1 MNFFHR
7 YVFDAIIWNLREVDT
22 VRDRRFVATQR
33 GGELSPTDHRLLMT
47 WALACTYHARTWT
60 SLEFGPTL
68 LQALRTA
75 QAWVDGNATTGD
87 AMKASRAVHAEAKGM
102 DDPIEK
108 LLARCVGQAVAT
120 AHMADHC
127 LGPAWYA
134 VKIVRGVGGSVELE
148 RTWQLEQLSLL
159 PPHLVSLITTTPKF
173 TGNSGMHCPTSS
185 PLSNNK

>member
-1 MNFFHR
+1 M
-7 YVFDAIIWNLREVDT
+7 
-22 VRDRRFVATQR
+22 RDRRFVAMHR

-47 WALACTYHARTWT
+47 WALACAYHVRTWT

-75 QAWVDGNATTGD
+75 QAWIDGNATTGD
-87 AMKASRAVHAEAKGM
+87 AMTASRTVHAEAKGIG
-102 DDPIEK
+102 DPIEK

-134 VKIVRGVGGSVELE
+134 IKIVREVGGSIELE
-148 RTWQLEQLSLL
+148 RAWQLGQLSLL
-159 PPHLVSLITTTPKF
+159 PPHLVSLITTAPKF
-173 TGNSGMHCPTSS
+173 TGSHSMHGLP
-185 PLSNNK
+185 NKPMPKNT

>member
-1 MNFFHR
+1 
-7 YVFDAIIWNLREVDT
+7 
-22 VRDRRFVATQR
+22 VRDRRFVALHR
-33 GGELSPTDHRLLMT
+33 GGELTPTDHRLLMV
-47 WALACTYHARTWT
+47 WALECTYHVSTCT
-60 SLEFGPTL
+60 SLEFRPSL

-75 QAWVDGNATTGD
+75 QAWIDGKATTGD

-134 VKIVRGVGGSVELE
+134 IKIVREVGGSELE
-148 RTWQLEQLSLL
+148 RAWQLEHLSIL
-159 PPHLVSLITTTPKF
+159 PPHLVSLITTAQKF
-173 TGNSGMHCPTSS
+173 TGNRTMPVPTD
-185 PLSNNK
+185 